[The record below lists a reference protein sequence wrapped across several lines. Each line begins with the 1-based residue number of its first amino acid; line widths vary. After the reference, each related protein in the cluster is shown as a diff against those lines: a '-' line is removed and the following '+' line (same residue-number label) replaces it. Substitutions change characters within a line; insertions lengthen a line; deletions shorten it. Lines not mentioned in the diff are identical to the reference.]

1 MAAVAGDFQVAA
13 TSDAQVPYV
22 LLDPAGEAVEPV
34 QDYLAHLLA
43 SDCSPLTLKSYAF
56 DLQDWF
62 RFLAR
67 VGVGWEQATRGHVR
81 DWVLALRSR
90 HNPQH
95 QRRADRPAAGSVNPR
110 TGKPSL
116 RPGYAPATIN
126 HRLSVVAAFYAYQ
139 GGAGRGPARN
149 PVPNDG
155 PSASGRNAHHS
166 PMEPWRAARRGSYRQ
181 KTEQRT

>member
-1 MAAVAGDFQVAA
+1 MAPPGGFCVAA
-13 TSDAQVPYV
+13 TPDARVPYA
-22 LLDPAGEAVEPV
+22 LLDPDGEPVEPV
-34 QDYLAHLLA
+34 EDYLAELLA
-43 SDCSPLTLKSYAF
+43 SDYSPLTLKSYAF

-62 RFLAR
+62 RFLAAA
-67 VGVGWEQATRGHVR
+67 GMGWEQATRKHVR

-116 RPGYAPATIN
+116 RPGYAPATIK